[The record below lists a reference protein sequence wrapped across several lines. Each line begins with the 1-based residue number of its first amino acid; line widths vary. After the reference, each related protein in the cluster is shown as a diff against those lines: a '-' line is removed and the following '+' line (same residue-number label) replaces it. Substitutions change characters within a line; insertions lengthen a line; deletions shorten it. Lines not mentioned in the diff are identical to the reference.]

1 MRSKGNKQS
10 KLMKIILA
18 PIKVLSKAR
27 DFYMKGMDDC
37 ASRLGNG
44 GVMGGPGLHVSQ
56 LPKSFSVKSSRSSDG
71 DEELREL
78 LRSASKRAMECK
90 ARQETKNVRESAG
103 MQGMRSYSVG
113 IGKIGRIDEDK
124 PCSFEEDVVYP
135 RSRSCAVRRNVV
147 VYR

>member
-1 MRSKGNKQS
+1 MRSKGNKKS

-27 DFYMKGMDDC
+27 DFYVKGMDDW

-44 GVMGGPGLHVSQ
+44 GVMGGPGVHVSQ
-56 LPKSFSVKSSRSSDG
+56 LPKSFSFKSSRSSDSE
-71 DEELREL
+71 EELAEL

-90 ARQETKNVRESAG
+90 ERQEKNVRERAG

-135 RSRSCAVRRNVV
+135 RSRSCAVGRNVV

>member
-1 MRSKGNKQS
+1 MRSKGNKKS

-27 DFYMKGMDDC
+27 DFYVKGMDDW

-44 GVMGGPGLHVSQ
+44 GVMGGPGVQVSQ
-56 LPKSFSVKSSRSSDG
+56 LPKSFSFKSSRSSDG

-90 ARQETKNVRESAG
+90 ERQETNVRERAG

-113 IGKIGRIDEDK
+113 IGKIGKIDEDK

-135 RSRSCAVRRNVV
+135 RSRSCAVKRNVV